1 MQIRRVLLK
10 LLVGASL
17 LSVLFVSTDVSAA
30 GIEAASHGRTA
41 TLSASQDKGGDA
53 DRDCKDRRA
62 DDRDGD
68 RDEERDHDRDGDDR
82 RCVPSSSAPAALAT
96 LAPSPPPRPQVS
108 PGAAPHPKASS
119 PKGSS
124 TPAELTSQTPRHGP
138 EPAAGPRPPVL
149 APPALTIPPAGLP
162 VSAPE
167 TLPGGLYTIALSS
180 MLVAATIAVTSL
192 VLVRRSD

>member
-1 MQIRRVLLK
+1 MQIRRVLVK

-17 LSVLFVSTDVSAA
+17 FSILFASTDVSAA
-30 GIEAASHGRTA
+30 GIEAASHGHDA
-41 TLSASQDKGGDA
+41 TLSVFQDRDGDS

-62 DDRDGD
+62 DDRDGA

-82 RCVPSSSAPAALAT
+82 RCVPSPSPPAAIAT
-96 LAPSPPPRPQVS
+96 PAPSPPARP
-108 PGAAPHPKASS
+108 PGATPY

-124 TPAELTSQTPRHGP
+124 PPAELTTQTPSRGP

-149 APPALTIPPAGLP
+149 APPALSIPPAGPP
-162 VSAPE
+162 VSAAAV
-167 TLPGGLYTIALSS
+167 LPGGVYTIALSS
-180 MLVAATIAVTSL
+180 MLVAATIAVASL